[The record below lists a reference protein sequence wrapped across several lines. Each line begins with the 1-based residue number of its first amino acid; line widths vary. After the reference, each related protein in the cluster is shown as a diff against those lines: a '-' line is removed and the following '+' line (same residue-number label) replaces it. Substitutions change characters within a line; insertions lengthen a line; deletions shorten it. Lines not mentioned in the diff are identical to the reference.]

1 MPISSLNDW
10 FYCLTDNSPFLFAIL
25 DSTDRYVYAN
35 PRYCELA
42 GLSSVSLKG
51 LCDKDTLGEAFY
63 QAVKPHYEKAR
74 RGDGAEGEVV
84 IADEYHSSSFH
95 FSVAPLKNYK
105 DEQGQPCVIFHAV
118 DTSERQ
124 ILASAL
130 EEADEKY
137 HRLSSLIDDGC
148 CLVEDGCILSANPAA
163 ATLLGV
169 ASADDLLGEPV
180 ANYLALADQ
189 NHSVI
194 ERLAS
199 ANDRECIDALSSKKG
214 ASVRLSQS
222 PIQVLGKQA
231 TMLRLHAPYTE
242 VKRLQPAQHDEISKV
257 GEPQWANID
266 ALTGLYNRYG
276 FSSELDK
283 LIRAQTPLAM
293 LYLDVDNFKNINDS
307 LGHHVGDRVLQDIA
321 QRLRALLSADTIIGH
336 LGGDEFA
343 VILPKPA
350 TEDMVEQLADKV
362 VGAISQPFELHYF
375 SKYLACSLGMVR
387 YPEDGKDARQL
398 LQNADTAMYEAKEQ
412 GRNRVVEYND
422 SMSKEA
428 RMRLWLEI
436 ELQKA
441 LQSKS
446 LEVWYQPKVNAG
458 DFRINGAEALVRWKH
473 PVEGYISPG
482 RFIPV
487 AERCGLIEA
496 LGRHVMREVFQ
507 NVHRWRQQG
516 LLPGRVAINLSPEQ
530 FSSPKLIEH
539 MEKLLKATGANPEDI
554 TFELTESAV
563 MRNDEHALTMLNA
576 IKSLGFALSIDDF
589 GTGYSSLSYIARFP
603 LDELK
608 IDRAFIHEMDALS
621 KQVTLVESII
631 HLGRAME
638 MTVVAEGV
646 ETRQQA
652 SVLTNLHCDTIQ
664 GYYFH
669 SPMPKREFEQLLHK
683 NKPQNQPPQLLAPTH
698 P

>member
-1 MPISSLNDW
+1 MPIPPLNDW
-10 FYCLTDNSPFLFAIL
+10 FYCLTDNSPFFFAIL
-25 DSTDRYVYAN
+25 DSSDRYVYAN

-42 GLSSVSLKG
+42 GLSAVSLKG
-51 LCDKDTLGEAFY
+51 LSDTDTLGDAFY
-63 QAVKPHYEKAR
+63 QAVRPHYDQAR

-84 IADEYHSSSFH
+84 IAGEYHSSSFH
-95 FSVAPLKNYK
+95 FSVVPLKNYT
-105 DEQGQPCVIFHAV
+105 DEQGKPCVIFHAV

-148 CLVEDGCILSANPAA
+148 CVVEDGCILSANPAA
-163 ATLLGV
+163 ATLLGAV
-169 ASADDLLGEPV
+169 SLEDLVGEPIDH
-180 ANYLALADQ
+180 YLSLGDKS
-189 NHSVI
+189 HSVTDRLI
-194 ERLAS
+194 GRKSGER
-199 ANDRECIDALSSKKG
+199 IDTW
-214 ASVRLSQS
+214 SVKRNVPVSVYSS
-222 PIQVLGKQA
+222 PIHVLGKQA
-231 TMLRLHAPYTE
+231 NMLRLNAADTE
-242 VKRLQPAQHDEISKV
+242 VRRLKPTQHDGISKV
-257 GEPQWANID
+257 GEQQWANID

-350 TEDMVEQLADKV
+350 TEDAPDQLADKV

-375 SKYLACSLGMVR
+375 SKYLACSVGMVR
-387 YPEDGKDARQL
+387 YPEHGKDARQL

-412 GRNRVVEYND
+412 GRNRIVDYND

-428 RMRLWLEI
+428 RMRLWLEV

-441 LQSKS
+441 LQNKS

-496 LGRHVMREVFQ
+496 LGRLVMREVFQ
-507 NVHRWRQQG
+507 NVRRWRQQG

-589 GTGYSSLSYIARFP
+589 GTGYSSLSYLARFP

-608 IDRAFIHEMDALS
+608 IDRAFIHEMDTLS

-652 SVLTNLHCDTIQ
+652 SVLTNLHCDTLQ

-669 SPMPKREFEQLLHK
+669 SPMPKREFETLLHK

-698 P
+698 S